1 MHEVQPRWALAHT
14 VCAKHNTVCR
24 RQHRFVSLIENDV
37 LASLKMMLTASGQTM
52 LCPADTNTKKGAV
65 KKQSKKSEVHDNPWV
80 SDNFFIK
87 NRYLRRNFKIVLF
100 LGYKEQ
106 TDRFCRLKVW
116 ITF

>member
-1 MHEVQPRWALAHT
+1 MQGETLR
-14 VCAKHNTVCR
+14 NTYSR
-24 RQHRFVSLIENDV
+24 LLST
-37 LASLKMMLTASGQTM
+37 K
-52 LCPADTNTKKGAV
+52 KKGAV

>member
-1 MHEVQPRWALAHT
+1 MYGYILV
-14 VCAKHNTVCR
+14 
-24 RQHRFVSLIENDV
+24 
-37 LASLKMMLTASGQTM
+37 
-52 LCPADTNTKKGAV
+52 KKGKKKEAV